1 MAFFD
6 NLSEVISNKGKEA
19 KEAAKKMAEIASLR
33 GQINGVNTEIKK
45 NYIRIG
51 EAYFEAYKDSEVT
64 CEFEE
69 SVQAIRD
76 AKKAVEELEK
86 KIRDLKGDVKCT
98 GCDSLVPADSVFCP
112 KCGTKLETEPEFFD
126 EEDEE
131 AEGFT
136 EEFTEEFIVPE
147 ETSKEEE

>member
-6 NLSEVISNKGKEA
+6 NLSEVISSKGKEA
-19 KEAAKKMAEIASLR
+19 KEAAKKMAEIASLK
-33 GQINGVNTEIKK
+33 GQINGVKTEIKK

-51 EAYFEAYKDSEVT
+51 EAYYEAYKDSDVV

-69 SVQAIRD
+69 NVQAIRD

-98 GCDSLVPADSVFCP
+98 SCDSLVPADSSFCP
-112 KCGTKLETEPEFFD
+112 KCGAKLETEPEFFD
-126 EEDEE
+126 TEDEE
-131 AEGFT
+131 PV
-136 EEFTEEFIVPE
+136 EFTEEFIV
-147 ETSKEEE
+147 SEEESE